1 MFLISDA
8 YAAGTGTVGGFDL
21 TSFLPMIVIFAM
33 FWFLLVRPQQKRAK
47 ELKQTIAALVKGDE
61 VITQGG
67 LVGRI
72 VKVSDNFMTL
82 EIATGVEIQ
91 VQRAAIT
98 GKLEKGTIK
107 SL

>member
-1 MFLISDA
+1 MSLISPA
-8 YAAGTGTVGGFDL
+8 FAASGAAGGLDNIA
-21 TSFLPMIVIFAM
+21 SFLPMIVIFAL

-47 ELKQTIAALVKGDE
+47 EVKQMLSALGKGDE

-72 VKVSDNFMTL
+72 VKLNEQMVSL
-82 EIATGVEIQ
+82 EIATGVE
-91 VQRAAIT
+91 VQLQRGAIT